1 MLMTQPTIPFLG
13 SLCRPSLT
21 EEFVVTAD
29 ETKSL
34 DVSESVGAQENQNET
49 AKAEKV
55 LNTIVEEN
63 VEEKKKAEDHSS
75 DILTIEQ
82 LLDEVDK
89 QNSDVTKDA
98 EVTFMGS
105 EPMDM
110 DSQTIDSE
118 FELESMPD
126 DDLQSLSGFET
137 SVSDSSHD
145 VSYSEHTSWEKTTF
159 AEFQSLSGHL
169 DHVCE
174 EVSLLHYKVKE
185 MEYSIAQ
192 KVSDDINPLLPQLLK
207 ESLTPFIP
215 SESVAKEQAQLNKQ
229 VVKHMN
235 RQFNIA
241 HKAESLQFEVR
252 RTLEAVVIVDD
263 HAEGE
268 KSKEGQMAENAN
280 PATTQG
286 EHSNVEENVAI
297 LDTSQGEHKSDNA
310 NISSANEETTLVIH
324 QTANLKTTKDDTDY
338 DELDKDPLSKKFKI
352 MTPIPNFPTLTPFF
366 SPAPLKEPS
375 PPRDP
380 AKGKGVNIEEP
391 VNVLVPFMDE
401 GESNPKMSSLKPFMN
416 IEGVSTQEEFIK
428 KLAEI
433 KRLAD
438 LRAQKEESKKA
449 LKKLLNPATVK
460 AQVLKW
466 KEHEEKRLSCL
477 KSMFQWVLNQA
488 KNLGLPPPPT
498 LATFGMTADDKKW
511 KRNETLKEE
520 GMVIREPEAR
530 LLNHINLDSPEARE
544 MYKIMEIKIESRD
557 DVNKAKEIV
566 RTNSD
571 GLGTDCWANLEPND
585 LGLDLTEIRLSVKEP
600 LSILLRGIEDQLSAK
615 HQLAVKGLSECRAL
629 ESNIKRIQVKYIVK
643 KIKDYLKTYSS
654 TGMDISWE
662 IHDLNFRGSSCK
674 NLFVLSSPNRGRFVG
689 FTDLMRQKS
698 NRMKHKD

>member
-1 MLMTQPTIPFLG
+1 PA
-13 SLCRPSLT
+13 

-159 AEFQSLSGHL
+159 AEFQCLSGHL

-185 MEYSIAQ
+185 MESSIAQ
-192 KVSDDINPLLPQLLK
+192 KALSKVLKTEMRDSISLKVSLGMQD
-207 ESLTPFIP
+207 
-215 SESVAKEQAQLNKQ
+215 
-229 VVKHMN
+229 
-235 RQFNIA
+235 
-241 HKAESLQFEVR
+241 EVR

-477 KSMFQWVLNQA
+477 KSKFQWVLNQA

-498 LATFGMTADDKKW
+498 LATFGMTAEDKKW

-600 LSILLRGIEDQLSAK
+600 LSIRLRGIEDQLSAK
-615 HQLAVKGLSECRAL
+615 HQLAVKGLSECRAS

-654 TGMDISWE
+654 TGMDI
-662 IHDLNFRGSSCK
+662 
-674 NLFVLSSPNRGRFVG
+674 
-689 FTDLMRQKS
+689 
-698 NRMKHKD
+698 